1 MSPDVSLSVVDVS
14 REKPVFGVVVGAGA
28 AVVVAH
34 HGRVEAGAQ
43 LAAARA
49 TPTGPACQSRWPA
62 AIWGT

>member
-14 REKPVFGVVVGAGA
+14 REKPVFGIVVGAGA

-43 LAAARA
+43 LAAAA
-49 TPTGPACQSRWPA
+49 AGPACQSRWPA

>member
-43 LAAARA
+43 LAAAA
-49 TPTGPACQSRWPA
+49 TTGPTCQSRWPA
-62 AIWGT
+62 AICGT